1 MKKNNLLHL
10 LVSVAF
16 LCLFTYKATSQISF
30 SNANSALHLS
40 TFRSGGQVTVIDWN
54 NDGRDDIVRM
64 FGGHRVYIEIQR
76 PDGNFDSLFVADFG
90 GGPGWAWAMAVADV
104 DENGYKDIIAGG
116 YSGPGVQ
123 IMRTNAA
130 GLLGTVDVLPSSSFF
145 LQNMTMADFNNDGQ
159 IDLFACDDNAESHIY
174 LNSGGIFTLS
184 TGIINFDVTP
194 TDDSGNYGSVWSD
207 VDNDGDMDLY
217 IAKCRQSVTSPS
229 DGRRIDVVFRNDGG
243 GVFTEA
249 AATFGLDNGWQT
261 WTASFGDIDNDGDN
275 DLMVTNHDHESQIFS
290 NDGSGHYTDITAS
303 TGFDITDITPIQS
316 VMEDFDNDG
325 FVDILASGS
334 SSRMYRNNGTG
345 TFTRVDGIFDGN
357 NMLSFAIGDLNHD
370 GFIDLYSSYGEIYV
384 APSSFY
390 NDVYWKNTGNSNHF
404 ISLHL
409 EGVASNKDA
418 IGTKVKIYGPW
429 GVQVREVKCGESYGT
444 INSGVVHFGLGMAS
458 HIDSVTIAW
467 PSGTKQTILTPSID
481 QFITVKEGDCISP
494 EATITS
500 SGPFI
505 ICPGSTVLLTAPA
518 GYSYHW
524 SNDSTSRSI
533 NAGTTG
539 YYNVA
544 ITAPGNN
551 CVGISRSVFVG
562 PPADDTPTITVSGD
576 LIFCDGGE
584 VVLTATPG
592 YSTYSWTGGGST
604 TATDTI
610 TASGTYTVTI
620 NGLCNPFT
628 SDSVI
633 VKVIS
638 ALPPVAHDTSYT
650 GPGMANLYASGSNIQ
665 WYRNADGTDLL
676 AAGNYFTTPTL
687 YDTTQYYLQTFA
699 TLREGSSTTYDAGI
713 SNASSAGY
721 SGSNSTNALTYFDVL
736 KPCFLESVKVY
747 TNLDGTRKIELRDSA
762 NNLLNSTT
770 VSVIGDSQVI
780 ALNWRLSP
788 GINYTIS
795 TDSTTNKAI
804 PSWGYVSPYLKRQTS
819 GVSYPYPASD
829 LLNIT
834 NSSFGPI
841 FYYYF
846 FDWKVKDAFDTCY
859 SAIVPLTVNVQ
870 EINTS
875 ILSPN
880 NNAGLSIY
888 PNPASSFINIKNNNG
903 GAFDVSIYD
912 ISGRLLM
919 EENSK
924 QTITILDISK
934 LASGI
939 YSVYMTKDGQKINT
953 KLVIQ

>member
-1 MKKNNLLHL
+1 MKKNILLHL
-10 LVSVAF
+10 LASFSLLF
-16 LCLFTYKATSQISF
+16 LLSYEATSQISF
-30 SNANSALHLS
+30 SNANSALNLT
-40 TFRSGGQVTVIDWN
+40 TFRSGGPVTVIDWN

-64 FGGHRVYIEIQR
+64 FGGHRVYIEIQK
-76 PDGNFDSLFVADFG
+76 PDGNFDSLFIADFG

-104 DENGYKDIIAGG
+104 DENGFKDIIAGG
-116 YSGPGVQ
+116 YGGPGVQ
-123 IMRTNAA
+123 LMRTNAS
-130 GLLGTVDVLPSSSFF
+130 GLLGAIDVLPSSGFF

-159 IDLFACDDNAESHIY
+159 IDIFACDDNAENHIY
-174 LNSGGIFTLS
+174 LNSGGTFTLS

-217 IAKCRQSVTSPS
+217 VAKCRQSVSSPS

-303 TGFDITDITPIQS
+303 TGFDITDITAIQS

-325 FVDILASGS
+325 FIDILASGS

-370 GFIDLYSSYGEIYV
+370 GFIDLYSSYGDIYV
-384 APSSFY
+384 SPSSFY
-390 NDVYWKNTGNSNHF
+390 NDVYWKNIGNSNHF

-429 GVQVREVKCGESYGT
+429 GVQVREVRCGESYGT

-494 EATITS
+494 EAIITS

-505 ICPGSTVLLTAPA
+505 ICPGSTVRLTAPA
-518 GYSYHW
+518 GCSYYW

-533 NAGTTG
+533 TIGTTG

-544 ITAPGNN
+544 ITSPGNN
-551 CVGISRSVFVG
+551 CVGISRSIFVG
-562 PPADDTPTITVSGD
+562 PPADETPTITVSGD
-576 LIFCDGGE
+576 LIFCDGGD

-592 YSTYSWTGGGST
+592 YSTYTWTGGGST

-620 NGLCNPFT
+620 DGLCNTFT
-628 SDSVI
+628 SDSVT
-633 VKVIS
+633 VHVIT
-638 ALPPVAHDTSYT
+638 ALPPVAHDTSFT
-650 GPGMANLYASGSNIQ
+650 GPGMANLYASGSNIN

-676 AAGNYFTTPTL
+676 AAGNYYTTPTL

-699 TLREGSSTTYDAGI
+699 TLGEGIITAYDAGI

-736 KPCFLESVKVY
+736 KPCSLESVKVY

-770 VSVIGDSQVI
+770 VSVVGDSQVI
-780 ALNWRLSP
+780 YLNWRLSP
-788 GINYTIS
+788 GTNYTIS
-795 TDSTTNKAI
+795 TDSTTNKSI

-846 FDWKVKDAFDTCY
+846 YDWKVQDVFDTCY

-875 ILSPN
+875 IISPN

-903 GAFDVSIYD
+903 GEFNIDLYD
-912 ISGRLLM
+912 MSGRLLL
-919 EENSK
+919 EEKSK

-939 YSVYMTKDGQKINT
+939 YSVYMTKDGQKTNT

>member
-1 MKKNNLLHL
+1 MKKNKQLLIL
-10 LVSVAF
+10 LTFSF
-16 LCLFTYKATSQISF
+16 LFLSTYKANSQINF
-30 SNANSALHLS
+30 TNANSSLQLS
-40 TFRSGGQVTVIDWN
+40 AFRSGGPVTVIDWN

-64 FGGHRVYIEIQR
+64 FGGHRVYVEIQR
-76 PDGNFDSLFVADFG
+76 PDGNFDSLFIGDFG

-116 YSGPGVQ
+116 YGGPGIQ
-123 IMRTNAA
+123 LMRTNAA
-130 GLLGTVDVLPSSSFF
+130 GLLGGIDILPSSGFF

-159 IDLFACDDNAESHIY
+159 IDIFACDDNAESHIY
-174 LNSGGIFTLS
+174 LNAGGIFTLS

-217 IAKCRQSVTSPS
+217 IAKCRQSVTSPL

-249 AATFGLDNGWQT
+249 AATFGLANGWQT

-275 DLMVTNHDHESQIFS
+275 DLMVTNHDHESQILT

-334 SSRMYRNNGTG
+334 SSRLFRNSGIG
-345 TFTRVDGIFDGN
+345 TFTRVDGLFDGN

-370 GFIDLYSSYGEIYV
+370 GFIDLYASYGDIYV
-384 APSSFY
+384 TPSTSI
-390 NDVYWKNTGNSNHF
+390 NDVYWKNVGNSNHF

-418 IGTKVKIYGPW
+418 IGTKVKIYGAW

-444 INSGVVHFGLGMAS
+444 INSGVVHFGLGRATA
-458 HIDSVTIAW
+458 IDSVTIAW
-467 PSGTKQTILTPSID
+467 SSGTKQTIVRPSID
-481 QFITVKEGDCISP
+481 QFITVKEGECISP
-494 EATITS
+494 EAIISS

-505 ICPGSTVLLTAPA
+505 ICPGSTVTLTAPA

-533 NAGTTG
+533 TTGTTG
-539 YYNVA
+539 FYNVA
-544 ITAPGNN
+544 VTAPGNN

-562 PPADDTPTITVSGD
+562 PPADETPTITAGGD
-576 LIFCDGGE
+576 LLFCDGGE
-584 VVLTATPG
+584 VILTATPG
-592 YSTYSWTGGGST
+592 YSTYNWTGGGST
-604 TATDTI
+604 SSTDTI
-610 TASGTYTVTI
+610 TSSGTYTVTI
-620 NGLCNPFT
+620 NGVCTPFT
-628 SDSVI
+628 STPITVN
-633 VKVIS
+633 VIS
-638 ALPPVAHDTSYT
+638 AVPPIPRDTSYT
-650 GPGMANLYASGSNIQ
+650 GPGIANLFASGSNIN
-665 WYRNADGTDLL
+665 WYKNADGTNLL
-676 AAGNYFTTPTL
+676 ATGNHYTTPTL
-687 YDTTQYYLQTFA
+687 HDTTKYYLQSFVTFG
-699 TLREGSSTTYDAGI
+699 GSIYEAGI

-736 KPCFLESVKVY
+736 KPCTLEAVKVY
-747 TNLDGTRKIELRDSA
+747 TNLDGTRKIELRDSS
-762 NNLLNSTT
+762 NTLLNSTT
-770 VSVIGDSQVI
+770 VAVIGDSQVI
-780 ALNWRLSP
+780 HLNWLLSP

-795 TDSTTNKAI
+795 TDSVTNKAI
-804 PSWGYVSPYLKRQTS
+804 PSWGYASPYLKRQTS
-819 GVSYPYPASD
+819 GVTYPYPAND
-829 LLNIT
+829 LLSIT
-834 NSSFGPI
+834 NSSFGPT

-846 FDWKVKDAFDTCY
+846 YDWKVQDVFDTCY
-859 SAIVPLTVNVQ
+859 SAIVPVSVNVN
-870 EINTS
+870 ELNTS
-875 ILSPN
+875 IVTLAN
-880 NNAGLSIY
+880 NLGLTIY
-888 PNPASSFINIKNNNG
+888 PNPASSFINILNNNG
-903 GAFDVSIYD
+903 GEFNFELYD

-919 EENSK
+919 EEKSK
-924 QTITILDISK
+924 QANTIVDIAK

-939 YSVYMTKDGQKINT
+939 YSANITKDGQKVST

>member
-1 MKKNNLLHL
+1 MKKNNLLLL
-10 LVSVAF
+10 LVSLSF
-16 LCLFTYKATSQISF
+16 FCLFNYKATSQISF
-30 SNANSALHLS
+30 SNANSALHLT
-40 TFRSGGQVTVIDWN
+40 TFRSGGPVTVIDWN

-76 PDGNFDSLFVADFG
+76 PDGNFDSLFIADFG

-116 YSGPGVQ
+116 YGGPGVQ
-123 IMRTNAA
+123 IMRTSAA
-130 GLLGTVDVLPSSSFF
+130 GLLGTVDVLPSSGFF

-174 LNSGGIFTLS
+174 LNSGGVFTLS

-217 IAKCRQSVTSPS
+217 IAKCRQSVTSPL
-229 DGRRIDVVFRNDGG
+229 DGRRIDVVFRNDS

-249 AATFGLDNGWQT
+249 AASFGLANGWQT

-275 DLMVTNHDHESQIFS
+275 DLMVTNHDHESQILT

-303 TGFDITDITPIQS
+303 TGFNITDITPIQS

-370 GFIDLYSSYGEIYV
+370 GFIDLYSSYGDIYV
-384 APSSFY
+384 SPSAFI
-390 NDVYWKNTGNSNHF
+390 NDVYWKNAGNSNHF

-481 QFITVKEGDCISP
+481 QFITVKEGECISP
-494 EATITS
+494 EAIITS

-505 ICPGSTVLLTAPA
+505 ICPGSTVRLTAPA
-518 GYSYHW
+518 GCSYHW

-533 NAGTTG
+533 TTGTTG
-539 YYNVA
+539 FYNVS

-551 CVGISRSVFVG
+551 CVGISRSIFVG
-562 PPADDTPTITVSGD
+562 PPADETPTITASGD
-576 LIFCDGGE
+576 LLFCDGGE
-584 VVLTATPG
+584 VILTATPG
-592 YSTYSWTGGGST
+592 YATYNWTGGGST
-604 TATDTI
+604 SATDTI
-610 TASGTYTVTI
+610 TSSGTYTVTI
-620 NGLCNPFT
+620 NGVCNPFT
-628 SDSVI
+628 SAPITVD
-633 VKVIS
+633 VIS
-638 ALPPVAHDTSYT
+638 ALPPMVHDTSYT
-650 GPGMANLYASGSNIQ
+650 GPGMANLFAGGTNIN

-676 AAGNYFTTPTL
+676 AAGNYFTTPIL
-687 YDTTQYYLQTFA
+687 HDTTQYYVQSFA
-699 TLREGSSTTYDAGI
+699 TFGGTLYDAGI

-721 SGSNSTNALTYFDVL
+721 SGSTATNALTFFDVL
-736 KPCFLESVKVY
+736 KPCTLESVKVY
-747 TNLDGTRKIELRDSA
+747 TNLDGIRKIELRDSA
-762 NNLLNSTT
+762 NTLLNSTIISL
-770 VSVIGDSQVI
+770 VGDSQVVH
-780 ALNWRLSP
+780 LNWSLTP

-795 TDSTTNKAI
+795 TDSATNKAI
-804 PSWGYVSPYLKRQTS
+804 PSWGYASPCLKRQTT
-819 GVSYPYPASD
+819 GVTYPYLASD
-829 LLNIT
+829 LLSIT

-846 FDWKVKDAFDTCY
+846 YDWKVQDVFDTCY
-859 SAIVPLTVNVQ
+859 SAIVPISVNVN
-870 EINTS
+870 EIDAS
-875 ILSPN
+875 ITALDN
-880 NNAGLSIY
+880 NLGLSIY
-888 PNPASSFINIKNNNG
+888 PNPASTFITIKNNYG
-903 GAFDVSIYD
+903 GAFNVSIYD

-924 QTITILDISK
+924 QANTIIDISK

-939 YSVYMTKDGQKINT
+939 YSIYMTKEGQKTNT